1 MAWCVALLALLSG
14 TVNGAPKAAKNVQV
28 SVEAPW
34 SAAPLVL
41 EASEFFSGDQ
51 FWRFAASIPAN
62 GMAMSDKEQYE
73 AVLSSAGALVSKPQV
88 DILKYALALRNF
100 SPRLQAYTQ
109 LWAHAE
115 ASGCSTASAVAVI
128 EGTCV
133 TDPSAL
139 ADTVAAAKSGEA
151 AGADGVLDFDH
162 VFAGT
167 GGRKLEKPGAVTVVL
182 YAAIGTPAFLA
193 FHAELEQLASA
204 GEVRSL
210 PSIIPGTP
218 RDEDNRSFPR
228 AMADMLSA
236 RKVISLIT
244 GVIRSQLI

>member
-1 MAWCVALLALLSG
+1 MRWTVAWCVALLSVLSG
-14 TVNGAPKAAKNVQV
+14 VVHGAPKAAKNVQV

-34 SAAPLVL
+34 GAAPLVL

-62 GMAMSDKEQYE
+62 GMALSDKEQYE
-73 AVLSSAGALVSKPQV
+73 AVLSAAGALVSKPQV
-88 DILKYALALRNF
+88 DILKYALALRNY

-115 ASGCSTASAVAVI
+115 ASGCSLAASAVAVV
-128 EGTCV
+128 EGKCV

-139 ADTVAAAKSGEA
+139 KDIVATCAAAKSSEA
-151 AGADGVLDFDH
+151 SGADGVLDFDH

-167 GGRKLEKPGAVTVVL
+167 GGEKPGAVTVLL
-182 YAAIGTPAFLA
+182 YAAIGTSDFLS
-193 FHAELEQLASA
+193 FHAELTKLASA

-210 PSIIPGTP
+210 PLIIS
-218 RDEDNRSFPR
+218 RRELVEISASSFAPC
-228 AMADMLSA
+228 
-236 RKVISLIT
+236 
-244 GVIRSQLI
+244 